1 MAYAVMPVRK
11 SARTSQR
18 AKAKQQPAPGIGE
31 LETTPTSRHLQSP
44 RRGQPQRSNLGL
56 PNQDENPEARS
67 AQLQSRA
74 STDEFE
80 NDVDDVDLMRL
91 DAFDRAVP
99 SAQPPPGFSWSDGGS
114 TRRSSPL
121 HEEEDQI
128 PSENQESLV
137 DAFSSPKSGPG
148 KLPNTQQLPPQPLTG
163 YLADKGIAQVD
174 FSETASTARR
184 SSPYY
189 SQAAISQVAAGE
201 TWDFPG
207 NNLLLALPSTI
218 PDSLQVPEMVISPYA
233 EVMEHLPEDELYDAT
248 PPKSNADHPA
258 DIAAQNQE
266 VGHQGPEQLQ
276 PPEKL
281 SAPQMRAK
289 RKLGKSSTIKK
300 DSLLRLLEDEIGP
313 VEGERKEE
321 EALFSPPGR
330 TTVKRQKVK
339 ENTHIAKHTPND
351 EHATLAAGK
360 TTTTRPGAKDKRR
373 GKQRAKPPIQF
384 DETTQQVKEVPQS
397 DSTKESKRPSI
408 VGNLRKSYAASVSP
422 IATSVKKATPKS
434 RRKSVPKPA
443 EKVPRRSGL
452 RSEVPREDPDTD
464 DKEHKKATS
473 DVRNAQVDT
482 EPSPVIKKETTRAKA
497 KEGISSTAK
506 PRADKSVPEARE
518 ETQGSA
524 QDPVVVSSDSESS
537 SFSDDDGYIP
547 TETSRP
553 AETAPPQ
560 ELEPPA
566 DNPVNPINPSDS
578 ADYGDEQPIPPI
590 ESPKIH
596 RPSGRS
602 GVQTT
607 ALKKTLMVRGDQ
619 MDLAKAPSSR
629 NRRDQPIHL
638 GSREVLSARDANSL
652 VQRNASEMKIPKRS
666 AMTIDPTM
674 ESSRPPRKATAVEP
688 KPEKTRVALKTKTKQ
703 DNVKEVGMQTE
714 LQKGEESLHA
724 QILASLQACDDKQ
737 SKDQERDQSKV
748 HRDKEEAK
756 KLLPK
761 GPNEEAAEQLHG
773 LVETMLSHL
782 RTKEAT
788 IYRGADAYRKN
799 GISCVGKIDRRYT
812 QERQTLSEVSKKD
825 GDKFVRRTRE
835 VNAALEQHGKSRDE
849 AILRLEETT
858 ARRRSSSS
866 ADTTDSTL
874 AANSDYEATPADSTF
889 SPEASPRSSTS
900 STSTTSSTNS
910 KHHRMPFRQRMA
922 RHFGDSL
929 APEKPYLSYYDVLL
943 TAEDIKALKHDWL
956 TDNNIAFWEE
966 YLERETLPKYPQAR
980 IILLRPSMT
989 FLLMKEPDT
998 RSIQSALPDFS
1009 KVTHIFLPIN
1019 DNRNVSV
1026 AEGGSHWSLLLVSTL
1041 DGVAFHYDSLG
1052 GANYSEANVAT
1063 KKLAGILGRPL
1074 RFINLEDC
1082 PQQENGSDCGVFV
1095 CLLMRHLLVK
1105 RLLCANAREKVSM
1118 SMGGKMVD
1126 SYGGRKE
1133 MYRIIEN
1140 LRKEGERRRSRSASP
1155 FSNKTPPRIE

>member
-1 MAYAVMPVRK
+1 MPARK

-18 AKAKQQPAPGIGE
+18 AKAKHQPAPGIGE
-31 LETTPTSRHLQSP
+31 LETTPTSRHLQS
-44 RRGQPQRSNLGL
+44 
-56 PNQDENPEARS
+56 ENG
-67 AQLQSRA
+67 
-74 STDEFE
+74 
-80 NDVDDVDLMRL
+80 VDDVDLMRL

-99 SAQPPPGFSWSDGGS
+99 SAQPPPGFSWSEGGS

-121 HEEEDQI
+121 REEEEEDQI
-128 PSENQESLV
+128 PSENQESIV

-148 KLPNTQQLPPQPLTG
+148 KLPNTQQLPSHPPTG
-163 YLADKGIAQVD
+163 YLAGKDIAQVD
-174 FSETASTARR
+174 FSETASSARR

-189 SQAAISQVAAGE
+189 SQAANSQIAFGE

-207 NNLLLALPSTI
+207 NNLLPALPSTI
-218 PDSLQVPEMVISPYA
+218 PDSLQMPEMVISPYV

-248 PPKSNADHPA
+248 PPKSNVDHPA

-266 VGHQGPEQLQ
+266 VGHLASEQLQ
-276 PPEKL
+276 PPEKHPEKHPEKKPEEL
-281 SAPQMRAK
+281 NAPQTRAK
-289 RKLGKSSTIKK
+289 RRLGKSPTKQK

-313 VEGERKEE
+313 VEGEREEE
-321 EALFSPPGR
+321 EASFSPPGR

-339 ENTHIAKHTPND
+339 GNTHTAKDTPND
-351 EHATLAAGK
+351 EHATPAAGK

-408 VGNLRKSYAASVSP
+408 VGNLKKSYAASVSP

-473 DVRNAQVDT
+473 DARNAQVDT

-497 KEGISSTAK
+497 KEGNSSTAK

-518 ETQGSA
+518 ETQGST

-547 TETSRP
+547 AETSRP

-566 DNPVNPINPSDS
+566 DNLVNPTNPSDS
-578 ADYGDEQPIPPI
+578 ADYDDERPIPPI

-602 GVQTT
+602 GVQPM

-652 VQRNASEMKIPKRS
+652 VQRNASETNIPKRS
-666 AMTIDPTM
+666 AMMIDPAK
-674 ESSRPPRKATAVEP
+674 ESSRPPRKASKLSRSFSISQAGSPLPVEPLPTDLVDGTRTSNMQDLEQTKQEYLSSLAAVEP

-714 LQKGEESLHA
+714 LQKGEENLHA

-737 SKDQERDQSKV
+737 SKDHERDQSKV
-748 HRDKEEAK
+748 HSDKEAAK
-756 KLLPK
+756 KIVPK

-812 QERQTLSEVSKKD
+812 QERQTLSEVCKKD
-825 GDKFVRRTRE
+825 GDKFIRRTRE

-858 ARRRSSSS
+858 ARRRHLFQQ
-866 ADTTDSTL
+866 A
-874 AANSDYEATPADSTF
+874 
-889 SPEASPRSSTS
+889 
-900 STSTTSSTNS
+900 TTSL
-910 KHHRMPFRQRMA
+910 R
-922 RHFGDSL
+922 
-929 APEKPYLSYYDVLL
+929 
-943 TAEDIKALKHDWL
+943 ALHG
-956 TDNNIAFWEE
+956 
-966 YLERETLPKYPQAR
+966 R
-980 IILLRPSMT
+980 
-989 FLLMKEPDT
+989 LM
-998 RSIQSALPDFS
+998 
-1009 KVTHIFLPIN
+1009 
-1019 DNRNVSV
+1019 
-1026 AEGGSHWSLLLVSTL
+1026 
-1041 DGVAFHYDSLG
+1041 
-1052 GANYSEANVAT
+1052 
-1063 KKLAGILGRPL
+1063 
-1074 RFINLEDC
+1074 
-1082 PQQENGSDCGVFV
+1082 NG
-1095 CLLMRHLLVK
+1095 
-1105 RLLCANAREKVSM
+1105 N
-1118 SMGGKMVD
+1118 
-1126 SYGGRKE
+1126 
-1133 MYRIIEN
+1133 
-1140 LRKEGERRRSRSASP
+1140 
-1155 FSNKTPPRIE
+1155 